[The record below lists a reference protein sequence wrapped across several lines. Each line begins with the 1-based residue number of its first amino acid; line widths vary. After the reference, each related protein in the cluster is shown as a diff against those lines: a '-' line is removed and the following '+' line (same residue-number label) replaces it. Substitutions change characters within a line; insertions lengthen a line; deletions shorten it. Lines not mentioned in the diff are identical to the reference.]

1 MSNGSGLG
9 RRRQLLLGIMLGLLV
24 VLAIEAL
31 LQLAYFAQSGSFLF
45 QRVLVPIYEAD
56 PVRCF
61 RLRSDLAMTHSTN
74 EFSTSIFTNAQGF
87 RTDASRRAISFA
99 KEPGVTR
106 ILVLG
111 PSFAFGWGVDYEQ
124 SFATL
129 MGEELRRRGHRVEV
143 INAGVPA
150 QGSAE
155 QLCWLRAEGWRY
167 QPDIVVQ
174 VDYSR
179 VGGIAEGCPESL
191 ACPVV
196 EAGYVYKQAPTFAL
210 HAAAWLKNLGI
221 VFYAFQFQHLFA
233 SATPARA
240 DGVGKELQAG
250 DVARV
255 DEDDPEILAARFQRY
270 TAFVRSSLGR
280 EAPVLFV
287 HIPLAFVVHPEDL
300 PRWRHLGASDATA
313 PRLEAE
319 RRIGGLVERGIPIV
333 DTTPALRARAARE
346 RTYYWLDIHLTPA
359 GNEAV
364 AEALLPLLE
373 ASLPEASRRT
383 AQSPSRARRPASSMT
398 STSSSR
404 ARSSLLP
411 GSAPATT

>member
-1 MSNGSGLG
+1 MSDATGSSRT
-9 RRRQLLLGIMLGLLV
+9 RRLILWMMLALFV
-24 VLAIEAL
+24 VLSVEAL
-31 LQLAYFAQSGSFLF
+31 LQLAYFAQAGSFLF
-45 QRVLVPIYEAD
+45 QRALAPLYEAD

-61 RLRSDLAMTHSTN
+61 RLKPDLVLAHRTN
-74 EFSTSIFTNAQGF
+74 EFSTDIYTNSQGF
-87 RTDASRRAISFA
+87 RTDAARRAVSLE

-111 PSFAFGWGVDYEQ
+111 PSFAFGWGVDHEQ
-124 SFATL
+124 TFATL
-129 MGEELRRRGHRVEV
+129 VGEELRRRGHRVEV
-143 INAGVPA
+143 INAGVPS

-167 QPDIVVQ
+167 RSDIILQ

-179 VGGIAEGCPESL
+179 VGGISEGCPESL
-191 ACPVV
+191 TCPVV
-196 EAGYVYKQAPTFAL
+196 EDGYLYKEPPTLAL
-210 HAAAWLKNLGI
+210 HAVAWLKNLGI
-221 VFYAFQFQHLFA
+221 VFYAFQAQQLFSSKA
-233 SATPARA
+233 PPVAH
-240 DGVGKELQAG
+240 GVGKELRPE
-250 DVARV
+250 DVERAE
-255 DEDDPEILAARFQRY
+255 EDDPEILAARFRRF
-270 TAFVRSSLGR
+270 TAFVHGALGR
-280 EAPVLFV
+280 DLPVLFV
-287 HIPLAFVVHPEDL
+287 HIPLAFVVHPGDL
-300 PRWRHLGASDATA
+300 PRWRHFGVSDATG

-319 RRIGGLVERGIPIV
+319 RRIAGLAERGIPIV
-333 DTTPALRARAARE
+333 DATPALDARAARE

-373 ASLPEASRRT
+373 ASLPEGSDRG
-383 AQSPSRARRPASSMT
+383 AQSPSSARSPASSST